1 MKHDTSDHLSEALA
15 QTLSP
20 ASRRAIDYLLL
31 RWRSE
36 RTKADALPPYENVA
50 LGNLGHFA
58 DSMALVVQT
67 SAGEYNLARV
77 GSAFGDWGEISRDGG
92 SFSCLRPDRA
102 HSMRDAIRYSL
113 QSKEPARVTTHQ
125 VAHGQFETY
134 DLWALPLS
142 SLWGPEVFVLVLDRR
157 ETQHD
162 VVDTMFGATNE
173 GMIALTAI
181 MDADNEVVDFQ
192 FIAFNEGATRLLN
205 RPAKE
210 LQWSRLSE
218 LSLELEESEAVA
230 NLARA
235 TKLGERINFEVSY
248 PGGDAEVRHFKV
260 SASPA
265 GELLT
270 VTLTDIADI
279 KNRERSFRILFEGNP
294 LPMWLVD
301 SESLRILQVNEAAIR
316 HYGYSAG
323 QFLNMT
329 ALEIVPRTRRDDFR
343 TFLNDLEKPY
353 QGRDVWTHVR
363 SDGTMMEVYP
373 YVRRMDVGGSQ
384 TFVISVVDVTER
396 RKAEARIEHM
406 AHHDALTGLPN
417 RVLFRTRL
425 NEALD
430 RAQMSQGMVV
440 VFCLDLDHFK
450 GVNDTLGHPVGD
462 KLLQEVARRFTS
474 TLRRSDFVARLGGDE
489 FAIILNDIEQVAE
502 ASRLASRLI
511 DVISLPF
518 EIEGHQVVVGTS
530 IGIAVAPHD
539 GQEPDLLLKNADM
552 ALYRSKN
559 DGRSTFRYFETE
571 MDTRLQARRAME
583 LDLRRALNAREF
595 TLHYQPLV
603 SLESGR
609 ICAFEALL
617 RWNHPDRGLVPPD
630 EFIPLAEEIGLI
642 IDIGAWVLEQA
653 CREATHWPEDVRVAI
668 NLSPV
673 QFRGNR
679 IVQAVSNALAVSGIE
694 PERVE
699 LEITESVLLHDS
711 ETNVRS
717 LRALKELGIHIA
729 MDDFGTGYSSLSYL
743 QKFPFDKIKIDQ
755 YFVRTLAD
763 RPEASAI
770 VRAVTGLGK
779 SLQIATTAEGVETEE
794 QLVHLQKEG
803 CTQVQGYLFSRP
815 LPADQLAGLL
825 DRSFSLTDE
834 AEALEPKRKLAG

>member
-1 MKHDTSDHLSEALA
+1 MEPLA
-15 QTLSP
+15 TG
-20 ASRRAIDYLLL
+20 SRRAIDYLLL

-36 RTKADALPPYENVA
+36 RPADGTLPPYENVA

-58 DSMALVVQT
+58 DSMALVVQP
-67 SAGEYNLARV
+67 APGNFNLARV
-77 GSAFGDWGEISRDGG
+77 GSLFGKWGEFSRDGG
-92 SFSCLRPDRA
+92 SFSSLRPDRA
-102 HSMRDAIRYSL
+102 HSMRDAIHYSL

-125 VAHGQFETY
+125 VAQGQFETY

-157 ETQHD
+157 ETRHD
-162 VVDTMFGATNE
+162 VLDTMFGASDE

-181 MDADNEVVDFQ
+181 MDANREVVDFQ
-192 FIAFNEGATRLLN
+192 FVAFNEGASRLLN
-205 RPAKE
+205 LPAE
-210 LQWSRLSE
+210 RLQWSRLSE
-218 LSLELEESEAVA
+218 LGLELEESEVIE

-235 TKLGERINFEVSY
+235 TKRGERISFEVSY
-248 PGGDAEVRHFKV
+248 PGSDELRHFKV
-260 SASPA
+260 SVSPA

-316 HYGYSAG
+316 HYGYSAE
-323 QFLNMT
+323 QFLSMNT
-329 ALEIVPRTRRDDFR
+329 LEIVPRTRRDEFE
-343 TFLNDLEKPY
+343 TFLNTLDTPY

-363 SDGTMMEVYP
+363 SDGALMEVYP
-373 YVRRMDVGGSQ
+373 YIRRMDLAGSQ

-425 NEALD
+425 NEALQ
-430 RAQMSQGMVV
+430 RAKMSQGMVV

-450 GVNDTLGHPVGD
+450 GVNDTLGHPIGD
-462 KLLQEVARRFTS
+462 KLLQAVARRFSS

-489 FAIILNDIEQVAE
+489 FAIIVNEVEQIAE

-518 EIEGHQVVVGTS
+518 EIDGHQVVVGTS

-583 LDLRRALNAREF
+583 LDLRRALNAKEF
-595 TLHYQPLV
+595 TLYYQPLV
-603 SLESGR
+603 SLSTGR
-609 ICAFEALL
+609 VCAFEALL
-617 RWNHPDRGLVPPD
+617 RWNHPERGLVSPQ

-642 IDIGAWVLEQA
+642 MDIGAWVLEQA
-653 CREATHWPEDVRVAI
+653 CREATRWPNDVRIAI

-679 IVQAVSNALAVSGIE
+679 IVQAVSHALEMSGID
-694 PERVE
+694 PGRVE

-711 ETNVRS
+711 EANVRS
-717 LRALKELGIHIA
+717 LRALKDLGIHIA

-755 YFVRTLAD
+755 YFVRTLSD

-770 VRAVTGLGK
+770 VRAVTGLGR
-779 SLQIATTAEGVETEE
+779 SLQIATTAEGVETAE

-825 DRSFSLTDE
+825 SRSFSLTE
-834 AEALEPKRKLAG
+834 ESPAEKSIRKIAG